1 MAMSGSGELG
11 VGRRKAESGER
22 GDGGREVLGAG
33 ACSVIFMECQS
44 AMAPLCGRALMAMS
58 VSGGAGSWVSG
69 SGETEGGER

>member
-1 MAMSGSGELG
+1 MAMRGSGELG
-11 VGRRKAESGER
+11 VGRRKAESGE
-22 GDGGREVLGAG
+22 REVLGAG